1 MDIYSL
7 SRAFWDFSFENP
19 DKVRPNHI
27 SIYFFAIEH
36 CNRLGWKQKFGL
48 PTSMVMEA
56 IGVKSYNTYAIAFK
70 DLVDWGFFE
79 LVQKSKNQYSSNI
92 IALSKNGKAPDKAP
106 DKALDKA
113 LIKHGTKHGT
123 KQSESTGESI
133 DSIDIQY
140 TNLQSTNKQGYKAPL
155 SDVEKPLSFDQP
167 QDSERCRKA
176 INLIAAFFNLSEIRT
191 QRNYMLV
198 GNFVRYLEGKN
209 RLDELADQFTAYRKI
224 KEKEPKFKHNFQ
236 NYIGTPEE
244 RYEDGIWCS
253 KDWAKTLNES
263 EKTGNA
269 PAKLSYSIQDKIK
282 EGEKRRETA

>member
-92 IALSKNGKAPDKAP
+92 IALSKNVKAI

-113 LIKHGTKHGT
+113 LIKHGS
-123 KQSESTGESI
+123 KQSESTEQSI
-133 DSIDIQY
+133 DSIYIQD
-140 TNLQSTNKQGYKAPL
+140 TSVQSTNKQVYKSSL
-155 SDVEKPLSFDQP
+155 SDSEKPISFDEP

-176 INLIAAFFNLSEIRT
+176 TNLIATFFNLSELRT
-191 QRNYMLV
+191 TKNYMRV
-198 GNFVRYLEGKN
+198 GNFVRYLERKN

-236 NYIGTPEE
+236 NYIGTAEE
-244 RYEDGIWCS
+244 SYEDGIWCS
-253 KDWAKTLNES
+253 KDWTKTLNES
-263 EKTGNA
+263 EKTGDA